1 MQRLESCKSS
11 FVEYKIGPS
20 LNKHTKLKFSKVNAE
35 NRTATIINNTEV
47 IFSDHHQAIESKRQ
61 ISKVLSKHLTG
72 N

>member
-1 MQRLESCKSS
+1 MQWLESCKSS

-35 NRTATIINNTEV
+35 NSTATIINNTEV
-47 IFSDHHQAIESKRQ
+47 IFSDHHQATESKRQ